1 MIGRAV
7 VLKRGN
13 RSEAEKP
20 FWISYADLM
29 TALMVLFL
37 VAMSV
42 AMMTV
47 TYNVEDVERQK
58 RELEERNVQLSK
70 ALTQIETANRQLESD
85 KLRLKEEEESLRKSE
100 EELKHANEQL
110 EKLKKTQKELDD
122 EAAAKVRDQEIREL
136 LNAVELAATRH
147 PGVKVDKDQHTID
160 FGDRARFEMGSNS
173 LTPEHARLLRAFV
186 PEVLA
191 IAKDR
196 LGQKWLKQVVVEG
209 FASPEGDY
217 LYNLNLSLERSE
229 RVLCVLLA
237 PPSPEE
243 APLMPDQL
251 EQIRDLF
258 LVGGFSFNA
267 VKFDE
272 ATKSYDASR
281 RVELRLEFL
290 GLNEGRPSPVNMLN
304 ERLGKCTLPN

>member
-7 VLKRGN
+7 VIKRGTK
-13 RSEAEKP
+13 SEAEKP

-42 AMMTV
+42 AMMAV

-58 RELEERNVQLSK
+58 QELEDKNARLNV
-70 ALTQIETANRQLESD
+70 ALGQLESD
-85 KLRLKEEEESLRKSE
+85 KERLQEDEERLRESEERLKAAN
-100 EELKHANEQL
+100 EELKKWQ
-110 EKLKKTQKELDD
+110 KTQKELDEEKAKKVRDLEISQLLD
-122 EAAAKVRDQEIREL
+122 EVERAAAK
-136 LNAVELAATRH
+136 H

-160 FGDRARFEMGSNS
+160 FGDRARFDLKSFTLNS
-173 LTPEHARLLRAFV
+173 EQAKLLRGFV
-186 PEVLA
+186 PDVLA
-191 IAKDR
+191 IARDK

-217 LYNLNLSLERSE
+217 LYNLNLSLQRSQ
-229 RVLCVLLA
+229 RVVCVLLA
-237 PPSPEE
+237 PPSPDET
-243 APLMPDQL
+243 PLSSDQL
-251 EQIRDLF
+251 EQIRELF
-258 LVGGFSFNA
+258 LVGGYSSNA

-290 GLNEGRPSPVNMLN
+290 GVNESRPPAVNASR
-304 ERLGKCTLPN
+304 ERFGKCALD